1 MSNSCNGKYITLFWI
16 TKPGGDRMYDINSVL
31 KAQKGD
37 DGAFVE
43 LMSLSQ
49 EELYRIAFTYMK
61 NEQEALDIVSDTVYK
76 AYMGIKKLNNPQFF
90 QTWIIKI
97 LINQCINRLKVSNRI
112 TYIREYD
119 KIDINDEYV
128 PDIDMEIPRNI
139 DLYKAIDKLDIKSKS
154 IIILR
159 YAQDM
164 TIPQIS
170 EVLQIPKGTIKAN
183 IYRSLKKL
191 KNELGEGCI

>member
-1 MSNSCNGKYITLFWI
+1 
-16 TKPGGDRMYDINSVL
+16 MYDINSVL

>member
-1 MSNSCNGKYITLFWI
+1 
-16 TKPGGDRMYDINSVL
+16 MYHINTVL
-31 KAQKGD
+31 NAQKGD

-43 LMSLSQ
+43 LMNLCQ

-76 AYMGIKKLNNPQFF
+76 AYMGIKNLNNPQFF

-112 TYIREYD
+112 TYIREYE
-119 KIDINDEYV
+119 KIDIDDEHIS
-128 PDIDMEIPRNI
+128 DIDMEIPRNI